1 MLVGS
6 KKSGLHYNVT
16 CVLQN
21 AKEVEGEWKEDLIIP
36 QWRKLQA
43 VVVCCKSQPKLFEL
57 RRLAKPVEFHY
68 CSWAKKNFF
77 FNVLCIKR
85 KVRSGVTRS
94 KTCQNSSGCG
104 QNAAPS
110 AAVGCQICYNILAL
124 GRRPGWRQTAVN
136 TAAIILASSNLA
148 TRQPDDLDEITAQ
161 LPTWMRV
168 VQFPP
173 SALKKG
179 NKLDWCPLWC
189 HRIRRKKDKLSY

>member
-1 MLVGS
+1 M
-6 KKSGLHYNVT
+6 
-16 CVLQN
+16 
-21 AKEVEGEWKEDLIIP
+21 
-36 QWRKLQA
+36 
-43 VVVCCKSQPKLFEL
+43 
-57 RRLAKPVEFHY
+57 
-68 CSWAKKNFF
+68 
-77 FNVLCIKR
+77 LCINR

-189 HRIRRKKDKLSY
+189 HRIRRKKDKLSNEYCWNLRREKLMEERYFFTLFLLATWRSCPLTFWPTSGPPFSQVRGK